1 MCARRLPRA
10 DGGLVVPHPPTNA
23 QGRHASCG
31 PIIEK
36 PRERKDP
43 PGPVAGEPS
52 LEKGPDFRGALIAFG
67 SELRRG
73 DIEIHLRSSG
83 WREHGHHLD
92 PAYNDVILHVVLDA
106 DGPVAPCLRRDGT
119 VVPTLLLAP
128 ALRGPL
134 AALPHDLTLAALGAL
149 PADECVARVTAANRA
164 TALALLDRA
173 GDARLTAKAAQFE
186 AAFTVASPGQA
197 LYTGILDALGYTRNR
212 APMVRLAGALPL
224 AMLESR
230 LSAGDAR
237 GTFRQ
242 AAALLLGVGGFLP
255 LTPALVALD
264 GFDADD
270 SAAIER
276 AWAEL
281 GAPWRETRLAPDE
294 WYLARSRPANHP
306 LRRLLG
312 LAAML
317 ARAGR
322 SGLLAATLEGFGAE
336 EAAVGLAEC
345 QAFLLGPPRDADP
358 QGRFVGKDRAAEI
371 LVNVAV
377 PFALAYA
384 SWSGDDRLAGAAAAL
399 WERTP
404 PTGGNEVTRAV
415 LARLGDPGLRLRT
428 GRAQQGALHL
438 GRHFCE
444 QRRCYECPLAR
455 LAREG

>member
-1 MCARRLPRA
+1 MEKQLT
-10 DGGLVVPHPPTNA
+10 PH
-23 QGRHASCG
+23 
-31 PIIEK
+31 
-36 PRERKDP
+36 
-43 PGPVAGEPS
+43 GPVDELAVSRAWQAGWLRSDALRTTTGQP
-52 LEKGPDFRGALIAFG
+52 LTVVYRGRWTFGFGPDFRGALLAFG
-67 SELRRG
+67 AELRRG
-73 DIEIHLRSSG
+73 DVEIHLRSSG

-106 DGPVAPCLRRDGT
+106 DGPVAPCLRQDGT

-134 AALPHDLTLAALGAL
+134 PALPHDPALAALGAL
-149 PADECVARVTAANRA
+149 PPDECVAQVTVANRA

-186 AAFTVASPGQA
+186 AAFTVASPGQT
-197 LYTGILDALGYTRNR
+197 LYAGILDALGYTRNR
-212 APMVRLAGALPL
+212 APMARLAGALPL
-224 AMLESR
+224 AMLEAR
-230 LSAGDAR
+230 LSAGDPR
-237 GTFRQ
+237 GTFHR
-242 AAALLLGVGGFLP
+242 ASALLLGVGGFLP
-255 LTPALVALD
+255 LTPALVALL
-264 GFDADD
+264 GCAADD
-270 SAAIER
+270 AAAVER

-281 GAPWRETRLAPDE
+281 GAPWRETGLAADE
-294 WYLARSRPANHP
+294 WHLARSRPASHP
-306 LRRLLG
+306 ARRLLG

-336 EAAVGLAEC
+336 EQGAGLAEC

-358 QGRFVGKDRAAEI
+358 HGRFVGKDRAAEI
-371 LVNVAV
+371 MVNVAI

-384 SWSGDDRLAGAAAAL
+384 AWSGDERLAGAAAAL

-404 PTGGNEVTRAV
+404 PTGGNEATRAV

-428 GRAQQGALHL
+428 GRAQQGTLHL

-455 LAREG
+455 LSRQH

>member
-1 MCARRLPRA
+1 MRKRRFRGDFRDFLS
-10 DGGLVVPHPPTNA
+10 
-23 QGRHASCG
+23 AS
-31 PIIEK
+31 
-36 PRERKDP
+36 
-43 PGPVAGEPS
+43 AS
-52 LEKGPDFRGALIAFG
+52 LEKGPDFRGALVAFG
-67 SELRRG
+67 TELRRG

-106 DGPVAPCLRRDGT
+106 DGPVAPCVRQDGT
-119 VVPTLLLAP
+119 VVPTVLLAP
-128 ALRGPL
+128 SLQGPL
-134 AALPHDLTLAALGAL
+134 AALPHDPALAALGAL
-149 PADECVARVTAANRA
+149 PADECVAQVTVANRA
-164 TALALLDRA
+164 AALALLDRA

-186 AAFTVASPGQA
+186 AAFTVASPGQV
-197 LYTGILDALGYTRNR
+197 LYAGLLDALGYTRNR
-212 APMVRLAGALPL
+212 APMARLAVALPL

-230 LSAGDAR
+230 LSAGAVR
-237 GTFRQ
+237 GLFRQ

-255 LTPALVALD
+255 LTPAHIALA
-264 GFDADD
+264 GVDADD
-270 SAAIER
+270 VAAIDT
-276 AWAEL
+276 AWIEL

-312 LAAML
+312 LATML

-322 SGLLAATLEGFGAE
+322 SGLLAAMLEGFGAE
-336 EAAVGLAEC
+336 EPRAGLAEC
-345 QAFLLGPPRDADP
+345 QAFLLGPPRDVDP
-358 QGRFVGKDRAAEI
+358 HGRFVGKDRAAEI
-371 LVNVAV
+371 LVNVAI

-384 SWSGDDRLAGAAAAL
+384 SWSGDDHLAGAAAAL

-404 PTGGNEVTRAV
+404 PTGGNEATRAT

-438 GRHFCE
+438 SRHFCE

-455 LAREG
+455 LTR

>member
-1 MCARRLPRA
+1 
-10 DGGLVVPHPPTNA
+10 
-23 QGRHASCG
+23 
-31 PIIEK
+31 
-36 PRERKDP
+36 
-43 PGPVAGEPS
+43 
-52 LEKGPDFRGALIAFG
+52 
-67 SELRRG
+67 
-73 DIEIHLRSSG
+73 
-83 WREHGHHLD
+83 
-92 PAYNDVILHVVLDA
+92 VILHVVLDA
-106 DGPVAPCLRRDGT
+106 DGPVAPCLRQDGT
-119 VVPTLLLAP
+119 VVPTLLLGP

-134 AALPHDLTLAALGAL
+134 AALPHDPALAALGAL
-149 PADECVARVTAANRA
+149 PPDECVAQVTIANRA

-197 LYTGILDALGYTRNR
+197 LYAGLLDALGYTRNR
-212 APMVRLAGALPL
+212 APMARLAGVLPL
-224 AMLESR
+224 AMLEAR
-230 LSAGDAR
+230 LAAGDPS
-237 GTFRQ
+237 GTFHR
-242 AAALLLGVGGFLP
+242 ASALLLGVGGFLP
-255 LTPALVALD
+255 LTPALVALL
-264 GFDADD
+264 GCAADD
-270 SAAIER
+270 AAAVEQ
-276 AWAEL
+276 AWTES
-281 GAPWRETRLAPDE
+281 GAPWRETCLAGDE

-306 LRRLLG
+306 ARRLLG

-336 EAAVGLAEC
+336 EPGAGLAEC

-358 QGRFVGKDRAAEI
+358 HGRFVGKDRAAEI
-371 LVNVAV
+371 MVNVAI

-384 SWSGDDRLAGAAAAL
+384 AWSGDERLAGAAAAL

-404 PTGGNEVTRAV
+404 PTGGNEATRAV

-455 LAREG
+455 LSRQD

>member
-1 MCARRLPRA
+1 
-10 DGGLVVPHPPTNA
+10 
-23 QGRHASCG
+23 
-31 PIIEK
+31 
-36 PRERKDP
+36 
-43 PGPVAGEPS
+43 
-52 LEKGPDFRGALIAFG
+52 
-67 SELRRG
+67 LRRG
-73 DIEIHLRSSG
+73 DVEIHLRSSG

-106 DGPVAPCLRRDGT
+106 DGPVAPCLRQDGK

-128 ALRGPL
+128 ALRAPL
-134 AALPHDLTLAALGAL
+134 AALPHDPTLAALGAL
-149 PADECVARVTAANRA
+149 PADECVAQVTPAKRAA
-164 TALALLDRA
+164 ALALLDRA

-197 LYTGILDALGYTRNR
+197 LYAGLLDALGYTRNR
-212 APMVRLAGALPL
+212 APMARLAGTLPL
-224 AMLESR
+224 ATLEAR
-230 LSAGDAR
+230 LSADTAR
-237 GTFRQ
+237 STFQQ

-255 LTPALVALD
+255 LTPALIALA
-264 GFDADD
+264 GLDADD
-270 SAAIER
+270 ATAIER

-281 GAPWRETRLAPDE
+281 CAPWRETRLAPDE
-294 WYLARSRPANHP
+294 WY
-306 LRRLLG
+306 
-312 LAAML
+312 L

-336 EAAVGLAEC
+336 DAAVGLAEC
-345 QAFLLGPPRDADP
+345 QAFLLGPPRAADP

-371 LVNVAV
+371 LVNVAI

-384 SWSGDDRLAGAAAAL
+384 SWSGDERLAGAAAAL

-404 PTGGNEVTRAV
+404 PTGGNEATRAV

-444 QRRCYECPLAR
+444 ERRCYECPLAR